1 MMAEISLP
9 ENNVVLPEG
18 YIPTREDIKFCR
30 IWSNRAN
37 MFMKFDMYDGSEFKQ
52 FQEDVQESLSNG
64 LISKGLIDVLQRY
77 VINDFLYDF
86 SEPGLLMK
94 FVSNL
99 SHVILVLKEEYK
111 LGINRKEPEISE
123 GNSFA
128 DALTGYE
135 KDTSTCSTD
144 KSEWQKY
151 IDGAIVP
158 THNPTGRINKIEYYL
173 GIAKAVAQ
181 RGTCLRRKFGAVI
194 VKDDRIVST
203 GYVGAPRGRKN
214 CCDIGKCFRQ
224 ENNIPSGQR
233 YELCRSVH
241 AEMNAIISASK
252 EELQGGVM
260 YLVGI
265 ENDGSTTPHA
275 DCCAMCK
282 RMIINAGIRYVII
295 AKPTGSIKVSVQDWI
310 TNDDSLALHEG
321 Y

>member
-1 MMAEISLP
+1 MPKISLP
-9 ENNVVLPEG
+9 ENNVVLPDG
-18 YIPTREDIKFCR
+18 YTPTKEDIKFCR
-30 IWSNRAN
+30 IWYNRAN
-37 MFMKFDMYDGSEFKQ
+37 MFIKFDMYDGSAFKQ
-52 FQEDVQESLSNG
+52 FQEDVQGSLSNG
-64 LISKGLIDVLQRY
+64 RISKELVDVLQRY
-77 VINDFLYDF
+77 VINDFLYEF

-135 KDTSTCSTD
+135 KDTSTHSTD

-158 THNPTGRINKIEYYL
+158 TGNPTGRINKIEYYL